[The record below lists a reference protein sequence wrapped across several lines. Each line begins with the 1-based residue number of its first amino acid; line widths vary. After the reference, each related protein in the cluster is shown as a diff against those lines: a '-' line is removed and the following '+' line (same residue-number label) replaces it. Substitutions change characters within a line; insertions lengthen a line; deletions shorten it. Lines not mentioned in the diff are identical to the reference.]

1 MKKIGLFI
9 ALAASLL
16 LTACDNIDKADR
28 LIYEKP
34 NAVMRAVLLEDF
46 TGQRCVNCPLGTEII
61 EQLVEEYGDA
71 VVAVGIHGGP
81 LGFSGNATNVGLA
94 TETGNEYYN
103 HWNLEYQPVGL
114 VNRHSPVNYPEWAAE
129 VNKELSKPATLD
141 LHATAD
147 IDNNSIHIAVTT
159 FGTDGTTTGKIQ
171 VWVLEDGITALQL
184 MPDGSSNK
192 EYVHNHVFRQAVNG
206 IWGDDFTISEGESKE
221 LEFTQALDAKWNTD
235 RLSVVAF
242 VYNDNGVQQVVKAKV
257 TNDIQ

>member
-129 VNKELSKPATLD
+129 VNKELTKPATLD

-235 RLSVVAF
+235 RLSIVAF
-242 VYNDNGVQQVVKAKV
+242 IYNADGVQQVVKTKV

>member
-129 VNKELSKPATLD
+129 VNKELTKPATLD

-192 EYVHNHVFRQAVNG
+192 EYIHNHVFRQAVNG

-221 LEFTQALDAKWNTD
+221 LEFTQALDAKWNAD
-235 RLSVVAF
+235 NLSIVAF

>member
-129 VNKELSKPATLD
+129 VNKELTKPATLD

-206 IWGDDFTISEGESKE
+206 IWGDDFTISEGESKK
-221 LEFTQALDAKWNTD
+221 LYFTQSLDAVWNAD
-235 RLSVVAF
+235 HLSIVAF
-242 VYNDNGVQQVVKAKV
+242 IYNADGVQQVVKTKV